1 MAPREGH
8 LVAVV
13 PVRAGSLRCAFKNSR
28 PFAFSTLLQ
37 RKLETLRQVEGID
50 EIVVSSDDPG
60 MLALAERCGV
70 KTHVRP
76 EKFAASNAQITGS
89 DFFEHLALSACEG
102 ADYVMYCVCVSP
114 FVSKET
120 FEKAVRMYRLN
131 EGTFDSV
138 ATVASE
144 KEFVYF
150 GDVPLNFDPS
160 AAVNSQDLQPVKR
173 LTFGACILSRDL
185 MIQRRHCVGEKPYL
199 YEVSQIEGID
209 IDTSFD
215 FVASEALLRHAA
227 CNGELLSEA
236 DADALAC
243 APRKPLLLD
252 CTLRDGGYVNNWNFG
267 MKFAVD
273 AYRAASAV
281 GCDYFETGFRSDEVL
296 FPPKSEFGGWAY
308 VKDDVGKYLKTEVP
322 NGCDL
327 AVMAKFDSFSADDF
341 GPASSSPFKL
351 VRVLF
356 SLYDENKKSLF
367 SKTLFEKCLEECRAL
382 KDKGYTVA
390 LNLACCEQLTPDV
403 YEYICDT
410 MVHVKARVDE
420 TGTVVSAKCCAD
432 ILYLAD
438 TYGALSPEKASEIV
452 RKVRYEFVCVQKYV
466 DMQVGFHAHNNLG
479 DGVAKTMA
487 AIDAG
492 ATVVDS
498 TISGLGRGA
507 GNLSTEH
514 LLVAL
519 HRKFGTSKY
528 EVLAH
533 LEALM
538 LFRDEH
544 ILPFST
550 FPVNSRL
557 RYGPAPLFE
566 YTAVS
571 GIHPNYADYL
581 MQHHAGLPIR
591 KCIEV
596 LKIVRQTVLSNST
609 NNFSIET
616 LKLALNKADYMM
628 PSSAASQ
635 RVNRDAHVIA

>member
-1 MAPREGH
+1 MH
-8 LVAVV
+8 
-13 PVRAGSLRCAFKNSR
+13 
-28 PFAFSTLLQ
+28 
-37 RKLETLRQVEGID
+37 I
-50 EIVVSSDDPG
+50 
-60 MLALAERCGV
+60 ER
-70 KTHVRP
+70 
-76 EKFAASNAQITGS
+76 
-89 DFFEHLALSACEG
+89 
-102 ADYVMYCVCVSP
+102 
-114 FVSKET
+114 
-120 FEKAVRMYRLN
+120 
-131 EGTFDSV
+131 
-138 ATVASE
+138 
-144 KEFVYF
+144 
-150 GDVPLNFDPS
+150 
-160 AAVNSQDLQPVKR
+160 
-173 LTFGACILSRDL
+173 
-185 MIQRRHCVGEKPYL
+185 
-199 YEVSQIEGID
+199 
-209 IDTSFD
+209 
-215 FVASEALLRHAA
+215 
-227 CNGELLSEA
+227 
-236 DADALAC
+236 
-243 APRKPLLLD
+243 LLLWAVT
-252 CTLRDGGYVNNWNFG
+252 TLKRVFEV
-267 MKFAVD
+267 MK
-273 AYRAASAV
+273 
-281 GCDYFETGFRSDEVL
+281 YFFLQSQ
-296 FPPKSEFGGWAY
+296 KFGGWAY

-410 MVHVKARVDE
+410 MVHVKARVDD